1 MVSHQEP
8 ILIAVVFGRDIA
20 ILSGPAAAAQLIS
33 VVVTRPVCLG
43 GPSPFKDT
51 RRLKDTW
58 R

>member
-1 MVSHQEP
+1 M
-8 ILIAVVFGRDIA
+8 LIAVVFGRDIA
-20 ILSGPAAAAQLIS
+20 ILSGAAAAAQLIS